1 MAKNI
6 IFGYVHVS
14 TTDQNLDSHKALLI
28 KAGCEQILEE
38 SISGKDTTRP
48 ELIKLR
54 QMVCDGDTMIV
65 TSLDRLGRSLTDLVQ
80 IVNEFKDKGVIFKS
94 LRESIEVSSAES
106 KMQFQMF
113 AIFAEF
119 ERELIRERTKAGLM
133 AARARGRKGGR
144 KSVFTEKESQK
155 SESCMIKASQ
165 PKILQKCTMLRLKPF
180 WVFSGSLK
188 IFSATFPLKIKS
200 FSCLSTGKRV
210 IVADLVVILSLFLCP
225 KDCPIAGN
233 PLI

>member
-6 IFGYVHVS
+6 IFGYARVS
-14 TTDQNLDSHKALLI
+14 TTDQNLDSQKALLI

-38 SISGKDTTRP
+38 SISGKDTDRP

-54 QMVCDGDTMIV
+54 QMVRDGDTVIV

-94 LRESIEVSSAES
+94 LRESIDVSSAVG

-144 KSVFTEKESQK
+144 KSVFTEKEAQK
-155 SESCMIKASQ
+155 IRELYDKGITAKDIAKMHNVT
-165 PKILQKCTMLRLKPF
+165 PKTIYAYLK
-180 WVFSGSLK
+180 K
-188 IFSATFPLKIKS
+188 TKKQAK
-200 FSCLSTGKRV
+200 
-210 IVADLVVILSLFLCP
+210 
-225 KDCPIAGN
+225 
-233 PLI
+233 

>member
-6 IFGYVHVS
+6 IFGYARVS
-14 TTDQNLDSHKALLI
+14 TTDQNLDSQKALLI

-38 SISGKDTTRP
+38 SISGKDTDRP

-54 QMVCDGDTMIV
+54 QMVRDGDTVIV

-94 LRESIEVSSAES
+94 LRENIDVSSAVG

-133 AARARGRKGGR
+133 AAHARGRKGGR
-144 KSVFTEKESQK
+144 KSVFTEKEAQK
-155 SESCMIKASQ
+155 IRELYDKCITAKDIAKMHNVT
-165 PKILQKCTMLRLKPF
+165 PKTIYAYLK
-180 WVFSGSLK
+180 K
-188 IFSATFPLKIKS
+188 TKKQE
-200 FSCLSTGKRV
+200 K
-210 IVADLVVILSLFLCP
+210 
-225 KDCPIAGN
+225 
-233 PLI
+233 

>member
-6 IFGYVHVS
+6 IFGYARVS
-14 TTDQNLDSHKALLI
+14 TTDQNLDSQKALLI

-38 SISGKDTTRP
+38 SISGKDTDRP
-48 ELIKLR
+48 KLIKLR
-54 QMVCDGDTMIV
+54 QMVRDGDTVIV

-80 IVNEFKDKGVIFKS
+80 IMNEVKDKGVIFKS
-94 LRESIEVSSAES
+94 LRESIDVSSAVG

-144 KSVFTEKESQK
+144 KSIFTEKEAQK
-155 SESCMIKASQ
+155 NQ
-165 PKILQKCTMLRLKPF
+165 
-180 WVFSGSLK
+180 
-188 IFSATFPLKIKS
+188 
-200 FSCLSTGKRV
+200 RV
-210 IVADLVVILSLFLCP
+210 V
-225 KDCPIAGN
+225 
-233 PLI
+233 

>member
-6 IFGYVHVS
+6 IFGYARVS
-14 TTDQNLDSHKALLI
+14 TTDQNLDSQKALLI

-38 SISGKDTTRP
+38 SISGKNTDRP
-48 ELIKLR
+48 ELTKLR
-54 QMVCDGDTMIV
+54 QMVRDGDTVIV

-94 LRESIEVSSAES
+94 LRENIDVSSAVG

-144 KSVFTEKESQK
+144 KSVFTEKEAQK
-155 SESCMIKASQ
+155 NQ
-165 PKILQKCTMLRLKPF
+165 
-180 WVFSGSLK
+180 
-188 IFSATFPLKIKS
+188 
-200 FSCLSTGKRV
+200 RV
-210 IVADLVVILSLFLCP
+210 VR
-225 KDCPIAGN
+225 
-233 PLI
+233 

>member
-6 IFGYVHVS
+6 TFGYARVS
-14 TTDQNLDSHKALLI
+14 TTDQNLDSQKALLI

-38 SISGKDTTRP
+38 SISGKDTDRP

-54 QMVCDGDTMIV
+54 QMVRDGDTVIV

-94 LRESIEVSSAES
+94 LRESIDVSSAVGN
-106 KMQFQMF
+106 MQFKMF

-144 KSVFTEKESQK
+144 KSVFTEKEAQK
-155 SESCMIKASQ
+155 IRELYDKGITAKDIAKMHNVTPKTILGIFRQ
-165 PKILQKCTMLRLKPF
+165 PEN
-180 WVFSGSLK
+180 
-188 IFSATFPLKIKS
+188 IFRHIFT
-200 FSCLSTGKRV
+200 
-210 IVADLVVILSLFLCP
+210 
-225 KDCPIAGN
+225 
-233 PLI
+233 